1 MNIALDIYKCSN
13 YEHTNNLFQMKL
25 QEELNLL
32 RKISIKDQIS
42 QRELAK
48 KLGFSLGKLNYC
60 INALKKKGFLKIKNF
75 RNNKN
80 KISYIYL
87 LTPKGISKKTKLMIS
102 FMNRTAKEYNEL
114 KREIKILNNEKRNN

>member
-1 MNIALDIYKCSN
+1 
-13 YEHTNNLFQMKL
+13 MKL

-32 RKISIKDQIS
+32 RKISVKDKIS

-60 INALKKKGFLKIKNF
+60 IIALKKKGFLKIKNF
-75 RNNKN
+75 KNNKN
-80 KISYIYL
+80 KIGYIYL

-102 FMNRTAKEYNEL
+102 FMNRTAKEYNKL
-114 KREIKILNNEKRNN
+114 KREIKILKNEKRIN

>member
-1 MNIALDIYKCSN
+1 
-13 YEHTNNLFQMKL
+13 MKL

-32 RKISIKDQIS
+32 RKISVKDKIS

-60 INALKKKGFLKIKNF
+60 IIALKKKGFLKIKNF
-75 RNNKN
+75 KNNKN
-80 KISYIYL
+80 KIGYIYL

-114 KREIKILNNEKRNN
+114 KREIKILKNEKRIN

>member
-1 MNIALDIYKCSN
+1 
-13 YEHTNNLFQMKL
+13 MKL

-32 RKISIKDQIS
+32 RKISVKDKIS

-60 INALKKKGFLKIKNF
+60 IIALKKKGFLKIKNF
-75 RNNKN
+75 KNNKN
-80 KISYIYL
+80 KIGYIYL

-114 KREIKILNNEKRNN
+114 KREIKILKNEKKIN

>member
-1 MNIALDIYKCSN
+1 
-13 YEHTNNLFQMKL
+13 MKL

-32 RKISIKDQIS
+32 RKISVKDKIS

-60 INALKKKGFLKIKNF
+60 IIALKKKGFLKIKNF

-80 KISYIYL
+80 KIGYIYL

-114 KREIKILNNEKRNN
+114 KREIKILKNEKRIN

>member
-1 MNIALDIYKCSN
+1 
-13 YEHTNNLFQMKL
+13 MKL

-32 RKISIKDQIS
+32 RKISVKDKIS

-60 INALKKKGFLKIKNF
+60 IIALKKKGFLKIKNF
-75 RNNKN
+75 KNNKN
-80 KISYIYL
+80 KIGYIYL

-114 KREIKILNNEKRNN
+114 KRDIKILKNEKRIN

>member
-1 MNIALDIYKCSN
+1 MNIILDIYKRSN
-13 YEHTNNLFQMKL
+13 YEHTNNLFRMKV

-32 RKISIKDQIS
+32 RKISSKDHVS

-48 KLGFSLGKLNYC
+48 LLGFSLGKLNYC

-75 RNNKN
+75 KNNRNM
-80 KISYIYL
+80 ISYIYL
-87 LTPKGISKKTKLMIS
+87 LTPRGISKKMKLMIS

-114 KREIKILNNEKRNN
+114 KKEIKILNNEKRTN